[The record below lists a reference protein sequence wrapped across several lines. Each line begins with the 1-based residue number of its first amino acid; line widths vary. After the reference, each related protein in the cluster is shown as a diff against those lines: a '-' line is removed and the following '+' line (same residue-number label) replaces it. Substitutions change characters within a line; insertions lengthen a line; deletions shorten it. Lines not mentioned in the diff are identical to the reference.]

1 MRGSKSAKVLNGF
14 LIVAFLSLVVVAAI
28 SNFGCAPTAQ
38 QQSSKLSPER
48 QKAIQ
53 DSLNE
58 IYNRKLAL
66 NWSLGYENYKNKM
79 YKNAIPYFWKV
90 VEMDTVHK
98 FKNLFTYL
106 SDAYIKLNK
115 ADSAQIA
122 LEMGVQKFP
131 ENAHLR
137 RSLGY
142 IYDNLGRTEEA
153 IKQYEKAVSIDEKRP
168 ADWKRLALLYI
179 KNDQT
184 DDAIRAYEKVVE
196 LDPNDHD
203 AQETL
208 SKLYK
213 STGDAEA
220 AITRMEEVKK
230 LNPQNTE
237 NLFNLGREYFNVA
250 EYEKAVTNFEALLS
264 LKPNDTQ
271 AMSYLASSL
280 QNIGNYK
287 RAINIYKE
295 ILKIEPQNKKIYTDI
310 ATCYKEIKQFS
321 TARSYANKAL
331 KIDSNYGLAY
341 IVRGEIYEAAVDE
354 CMRQTGKDMA
364 DFDDKLVYE
373 LAYNE
378 YKKATKDL
386 QFKDTAQALLN
397 YLKDFI
403 PKKED
408 RFFHKGQ
415 TKPRK
420 KCYSWIR

>member
-1 MRGSKSAKVLNGF
+1 MRSFKSAKVLNGF
-14 LIVAFLSLVVVAAI
+14 LILAFLSLITVAAI
-28 SNFGCAPTAQ
+28 FNFGCTPTAQ
-38 QQSSKLSPER
+38 QQVQISPER

-53 DSLNE
+53 DSLNQ
-58 IYNRKLAL
+58 IYNRKMAL

-79 YKNAIPYFWKV
+79 YRNAVPYFWKV
-90 VEMDTVHK
+90 VELDTINK
-98 FKNLFTYL
+98 FKNLYTYL
-106 SDAYIKLNK
+106 SDSYIKLNK
-115 ADSAQIA
+115 ADSAQLA
-122 LEMGVQKFP
+122 LELGVQKFP
-131 ENAHLR
+131 NNAHLR

-153 IKQYEKAVSIDEKRP
+153 IEQYEKAVSIDEKKA
-168 ADWKRLALLYI
+168 ADWKRLAVLYI

-184 DDAIRAYEKVVE
+184 DDAIRAYEKVVQ
-196 LDPNDHD
+196 LDPNDHE
-203 AQETL
+203 AQQTL

-220 AITRMEEVKK
+220 AINRMEEVKK
-230 LNPQNTE
+230 LDPQNVE
-237 NLFNLGREYFNVA
+237 NLFNLGREYFNSA
-250 EYEKAVTNFEALLS
+250 EYEKAATNFEALLS
-264 LKPNDTQ
+264 LKPNDAQ
-271 AMSYLASSL
+271 AMSYLAASQ
-280 QNIGNYK
+280 QNIGNYQ

-295 ILKIEPQNKKIYTDI
+295 VLKLEPDNKKAYTDI
-310 ATCYKEIKQFS
+310 ATCYKELKQFS

-341 IVRGEIYEAAVDE
+341 IVRAEIYEAAVDE
-354 CMRQTGKDMA
+354 CMRKTGKDVA

-386 QFKDTAQALLN
+386 QFKDIAQTRLN
-397 YLKDFI
+397 YIRDFI

-415 TKPRK
+415 TKPKK